1 MPKGKRQKAYHSDSE
16 SEDDNVNNDLA
27 RPNVKPLAKKA
38 KKKLVVVPP
47 PPSTTGEPRVNN
59 DNNFFAS
66 ALQAALAT
74 SNVDK
79 KNKSNESIATDSI
92 LSGTRTT
99 QQRQS
104 DRLTRKAKSSGQRE
118 RRAIVLKINRQERPV
133 FDELEKRLSKVAA
146 SGVVQLFNALKRQ
159 RSMFQRQLKGQSR
172 VADKDRVAI
181 QPKSFLA
188 TLAAADNAKKA
199 ARQPQV
205 KSEVKQESK
214 WSVLRDDFLE
224 KEANA
229 WDAED

>member
-1 MPKGKRQKAYHSDSE
+1 MPKGKRQKAYHSDSD

-47 PPSTTGEPRVNN
+47 PPSDGEPRVS
-59 DNNFFAS
+59 NNFFAS

-74 SNVDK
+74 DNN
-79 KNKSNESIATDSI
+79 KNANDVQSVTSDSI

-104 DRLTRKAKSSGQRE
+104 DRLTRKAKSSGKRE
-118 RRAIVLKINRQERPV
+118 RRGVVLQINRQERPT
-133 FDELEKRLSKVAA
+133 FDEVEKRLAKVAA

-159 RSMFQRQLKGQSR
+159 RATFQRQLKAQSR
-172 VADKDRVAI
+172 VSDKDRVQI

-188 TLAAADNAKKA
+188 TLTAADNAKKA
-199 ARQPQV
+199 ARHQQQV
-205 KSEVKQESK
+205 KAEVKHESK

-229 WDAED
+229 WDAEDE